1 MEEPFFF
8 INIAST
14 VEVNFCIY
22 FSNPTGIY
30 SILAIKIL
38 SIMDEESGN
47 VKLHTIGN
55 GDAFGSGGHFQ
66 TCFYVHSSNYHFLVD
81 CGATSLVAMKRQQI
95 SPSSIDTILLT
106 HLHGD
111 HYGGLPFFLLDAHF
125 IQQRTRPLTIVG
137 PKGTEEKVFDAM
149 ALFYPGVDINELSYP
164 IHFITFIDQETIQV
178 GPLDIK
184 TFPVSHAEG
193 SNPHGF
199 RIGFEGKVLAFS
211 GDTSWND
218 ILYKIADQADIFVCE
233 CNFFATRNDNHIH
246 YLELMEKIDGLHCK
260 KIVLNHLSEEM
271 LLKKEDVKIAIT
283 EEGQSI
289 TV

>member
-1 MEEPFFF
+1 MMGKE
-8 INIAST
+8 NDT
-14 VEVNFCIY
+14 V
-22 FSNPTGIY
+22 
-30 SILAIKIL
+30 ILK
-38 SIMDEESGN
+38 
-47 VKLHTIGN
+47 TIGN

-66 TCFYVHSSNYHFLVD
+66 TCFYVHSTNYHFLVD
-81 CGATSLVAMKRQQI
+81 CGATSLVAMKRNHVT
-95 SPSSIDTILLT
+95 PSLIDAILIT

-111 HYGGLPFFLLDAHF
+111 HFGGIPFFLLDAHF
-125 IQQRTRPLTIVG
+125 IQQRTRSLTIVG
-137 PKGTEEKVFDAM
+137 PEGTKSKVYDAM
-149 ALFYPGVDINELSYP
+149 ALFYPGVDISDFSYS
-164 IHFITFIDQETIQV
+164 IQFITYSGHEAIQV

-199 RIGFEGKVLAFS
+199 RISFEGKVLAFS

-218 ILYKIADQADIFVCE
+218 ILYEIADQADIFVCE

-246 YLELMEKIDGLHCK
+246 YLELMKKTDDINCK

-271 LLKKEDVKIAIT
+271 LLKKDDVKLALT

-289 TV
+289 VV